1 MWPRPGATS
10 IGAASELHGS
20 CVGELRCLELRAE
33 NLTKNFKFQIKIFKN
48 LTLKIKFS
56 GRIILKAVII

>member
-1 MWPRPGATS
+1 M
-10 IGAASELHGS
+10 GAASELHGS
-20 CVGELRCLELRAE
+20 CARELRCLELRAE

-56 GRIILKAVII
+56 GRIYFKSCNNLKIF